1 MNKKDQKQRIREAT
15 AKEAEREKENL
26 VIDINEMLEEE
37 KDRAIIV
44 KWDGEEYRIPDRLPA
59 LVKIQVMNEDGNVKI
74 DDHDFIFRKLFGDEF
89 ADKLESASEDDPF
102 WNDQMIAEK
111 LMQPLFERWFGF
123 KFDDVKK
130 NLTESPKK

>member
-1 MNKKDQKQRIREAT
+1 MDKEQQKQRLRDIT
-15 AKEAEREKENL
+15 DKEARKEKENL

-37 KDRAIIV
+37 KERAIIV

>member
-1 MNKKDQKQRIREAT
+1 MNKEQQKQRLRDIT
-15 AKEAEREKENL
+15 DKEAKREQENL

-44 KWDGEEYRIPDRLPA
+44 KWDGKEYRIPDRLPA
-59 LVKIQVMNEDGNVKI
+59 LVKIQVMNEDGEVKI
-74 DDHDFIFRKLFGDEF
+74 NDHDFIFRKLFGDEF

-123 KFDDVKK
+123 TFNDVKK

>member
-1 MNKKDQKQRIREAT
+1 MDKEQQKQRLRDVT
-15 AKEAEREKENL
+15 KKEAEREKENL

-37 KDRAIIV
+37 KERAIIV

-59 LVKIQVMNEDGNVKI
+59 LVKIQVMQKDGKVAI
-74 DDHDFIFRKLFGDEF
+74 HDHDFIFRKLFGDKF
-89 ADKLESASEDDPF
+89 ADKLEQASEDDPF
-102 WNDQMIAEK
+102 WNDEMIAKK

-130 NLTESPKK
+130 NMTESPNE